1 MPEVIFPGAA
11 GRVEGR
17 YQEPPKEGAPIAL
30 ILHGHPRAG
39 GSMQDRVT
47 VQLYKL
53 FVDKGF
59 GVLRF
64 NFRGIGRSQGVF
76 DNGMGELSDA
86 ASALDYLQGMNPNAE
101 QCWVGGYSFGAW
113 IGLQLLMRRPEID
126 GFIAVAPPANHY
138 DLSFLAPCPAS
149 GVIIYGTRDSVTT
162 AQDME
167 RVIGRIRTQKNHGRQ
182 PLSANYSLPRRN
194 AGFGPFEK
202 PSGPDAS
209 RSPSRSRGARSRR
222 SSPPSARSRGRRSA
236 RSSPPSR
243 ASTPSP
249 SPSGRKRLRRP
260 RRRLP
265 PSRSTPC
272 CGCWP

>member
-17 YQEPPKEGAPIAL
+17 YKNPPK
-30 ILHGHPRAG
+30 RAAR
-39 GSMQDRVT
+39 SRSFCTATRARAARCRT
-47 VQLYKL
+47 VSRCSSTSCSPS
-53 FVDKGF
+53 KGF

-86 ASALDYLQGMNPNAE
+86 ASALDYLQSMNPAAE

-162 AQDME
+162 PSDME
-167 RVIGRIRTQKNHGRQ
+167 RVISRIRTQKNIKVDSAGRRRRS
-182 PLSANYSLPRRN
+182 LLPRPR
-194 AGFGPFEK
+194 
-202 PSGPDAS
+202 SG
-209 RSPSRSRGARSRR
+209 RR
-222 SSPPSARSRGRRSA
+222 SSGGSGTARAHISGA
-236 RSSPPSR
+236 
-243 ASTPSP
+243 AS
-249 SPSGRKRLRRP
+249 G
-260 RRRLP
+260 
-265 PSRSTPC
+265 
-272 CGCWP
+272 

>member
-17 YQEPPKEGAPIAL
+17 YQEPAKEGGPIAL

-53 FVDKGF
+53 FTSKGF

-86 ASALDYLQGMNPNAE
+86 ASALDYLQSMNPAAE

-126 GFIAVAPPANHY
+126 GFIAVAPPANLY
-138 DLSFLAPCPAS
+138 DFSFLAPCPSSGLIVQGDQDQIVTLEAQQKLVNKLSHQRDIKIDYRIVKGADHFFQNHMDVLTAHVDSYIAAHPDRRAS
-149 GVIIYGTRDSVTT
+149 G
-162 AQDME
+162 
-167 RVIGRIRTQKNHGRQ
+167 
-182 PLSANYSLPRRN
+182 
-194 AGFGPFEK
+194 
-202 PSGPDAS
+202 S
-209 RSPSRSRGARSRR
+209 R
-222 SSPPSARSRGRRSA
+222 
-236 RSSPPSR
+236 
-243 ASTPSP
+243 
-249 SPSGRKRLRRP
+249 
-260 RRRLP
+260 
-265 PSRSTPC
+265 
-272 CGCWP
+272 